1 MLFIFRISNYRESK
15 HMAVAKFTNAD
26 IKYLLD
32 LLRSLKLGM
41 LLNNSDEEIRIED
54 IVKVIHDDEVSPQRK
69 HVDLLVDEEQ
79 KDTLIDS
86 DENFNEIVKTAD
98 NEDKCES
105 QIDNISSVENMVKVL
120 KEDNVISAV
129 ENYNRLKELYERQ
142 LRGAKVQEEY
152 LTGKYSRLMEMYTA
166 KVREMSSVQGRL
178 AAAETELEAAKEKLR
193 RVEVELRFSEQCHGR
208 SALVTQL
215 MRRLDIRPG
224 RGLLPLT
231 PPGSNNNNQLGNGL
245 LPISTPQSPNT
256 PGLQWPQWWPL
267 NQKPPKMVPRSVQA
281 RAASSGSRK
290 R

>member
-1 MLFIFRISNYRESK
+1 MTE
-15 HMAVAKFTNAD
+15 
-26 IKYLLD
+26 
-32 LLRSLKLGM
+32 
-41 LLNNSDEEIRIED
+41 
-54 IVKVIHDDEVSPQRK
+54 
-69 HVDLLVDEEQ
+69 
-79 KDTLIDS
+79 
-86 DENFNEIVKTAD
+86 
-98 NEDKCES
+98 
-105 QIDNISSVENMVKVL
+105 
-120 KEDNVISAV
+120 
-129 ENYNRLKELYERQ
+129 
-142 LRGAKVQEEY
+142 
-152 LTGKYSRLMEMYTA
+152 KYSRLMEMYTA

-231 PPGSNNNNQLGNGL
+231 PPGSNNNNQLGNDL
-245 LPISTPQSPNT
+245 LPTPVPQSPNT

-267 NQKPPKMVPRSVQA
+267 NQKPPNMVPRSVQA

>member
-1 MLFIFRISNYRESK
+1 
-15 HMAVAKFTNAD
+15 MAVAKFSNAD

-69 HVDLLVDEEQ
+69 HVDCTINDLLVDEEQ

-86 DENFNEIVKTAD
+86 DENFNEIVKTED
-98 NEDKCES
+98 NEDKCER
-105 QIDNISSVENMVKVL
+105 QIDNISSVENMLKVL

-129 ENYNRLKELYERQ
+129 EKYNRLKELYERK

-152 LTGKYSRLMEMYTA
+152 LTGKYSRLMEMYRA

-231 PPGSNNNNQLGNGL
+231 PPGSDNNNQLGNGL
-245 LPISTPQSPNT
+245 LPIPTPQSPNT

-290 R
+290 RLC

>member
-1 MLFIFRISNYRESK
+1 M
-15 HMAVAKFTNAD
+15 
-26 IKYLLD
+26 
-32 LLRSLKLGM
+32 
-41 LLNNSDEEIRIED
+41 
-54 IVKVIHDDEVSPQRK
+54 
-69 HVDLLVDEEQ
+69 
-79 KDTLIDS
+79 
-86 DENFNEIVKTAD
+86 
-98 NEDKCES
+98 
-105 QIDNISSVENMVKVL
+105 
-120 KEDNVISAV
+120 ISAV
-129 ENYNRLKELYERQ
+129 EKYNRLKELYERK

-193 RVEVELRFSEQCHGR
+193 RVEVELSFSKQCHGR

-231 PPGSNNNNQLGNGL
+231 HPGSNNNNHQLGNGL

-267 NQKPPKMVPRSVQA
+267 NQKPPNMVPRSVQA

>member
-1 MLFIFRISNYRESK
+1 
-15 HMAVAKFTNAD
+15 MAVAEFSNAD

-54 IVKVIHDDEVSPQRK
+54 IVKVIHDDEVSSQRK
-69 HVDLLVDEEQ
+69 HVDCTINDLLVDEEQ

-86 DENFNEIVKTAD
+86 DENFNEIVKTED
-98 NEDKCES
+98 NEDKCERH
-105 QIDNISSVENMVKVL
+105 IDNISSVENMLKVL

-129 ENYNRLKELYERQ
+129 EKYNRLKELYERQ
-142 LRGAKVQEEY
+142 LRGAIVQEEY

-193 RVEVELRFSEQCHGR
+193 RVEVELSFSEQCHGR

-245 LPISTPQSPNT
+245 LPIPTPHSQNT
-256 PGLQWPQWWPL
+256 SGLQWPQCRPL
-267 NQKPPKMVPRSVQA
+267 NQKHPNMVPRSVQA
-281 RAASSGSRK
+281 RAASSLSRK

>member
-1 MLFIFRISNYRESK
+1 
-15 HMAVAKFTNAD
+15 MAVAKFSNAD

-54 IVKVIHDDEVSPQRK
+54 IVHVIHDDDEISPQRK
-69 HVDLLVDEEQ
+69 SVDCTINDLLVNEEQ
-79 KDTLIDS
+79 EDSKKDS
-86 DENFNEIVKTAD
+86 DVNLNDFVNTGDTSECNRQ
-98 NEDKCES
+98 
-105 QIDNISSVENMVKVL
+105 QIDNS
-120 KEDNVISAV
+120 ISAV
-129 ENYNRLKELYERQ
+129 EKYNRLKEAYEKESRDS
-142 LRGAKVQEEY
+142 KIKEEH
-152 LTGKYSRLMEMYTA
+152 LTGKYSRLMEMYRA

-215 MRRLDIRPG
+215 MRRLDMRPG

-245 LPISTPQSPNT
+245 LPIPTPQSQNT
-256 PGLQWPQWWPL
+256 SGLHWPKCRPL
-267 NQKPPKMVPRSVQA
+267 NQKPPNMVPRSVQA
-281 RAASSGSRK
+281 QAASSVTRK